1 MPRNAIEQVVAES
14 LCAGCGL
21 CAGHFGAQRVTMGM
35 NHEGYLRPT
44 VQGSLSAEEAQE
56 FKQFCPGTNLQLKP
70 QAPYDHIVWG
80 PIHSCT
86 AGWATDEETRYR
98 GSSGGAIS
106 ALLTSMLESGVI
118 DFAAH
123 IAADTAHP
131 MRNALQISRHRAD
144 VLAAAG
150 SRYAPSSPLADLGK
164 LFEMPGRFAFV
175 GKPCDVAALRGYLQQ
190 RPALAGRVVALL
202 SFMCAG
208 IPSEKGTVEIVH
220 AMGAKTADVVRFNYR
235 GDGWPGYAT
244 ATLHDGRALQM
255 DYATS
260 WGTILNKHLQF
271 RCKICPDGTGEFAD
285 LVCADAWYGKDG
297 YPDFEERAGRSLIV
311 ARTPQGQ
318 AILQAA
324 LIGKYLANE
333 DCPIADISLM
343 QPYQESR
350 KRLLA
355 SRLLALLLRRGRIPH
370 FGGLR
375 LLRAASGVGLMLHI
389 RNLLGTLK
397 RIPKST
403 GLSR

>member
-1 MPRNAIEQVVAES
+1 MPKCAIEQVVNES
-14 LCAGCGL
+14 LCSGCGL
-21 CAGHFGAQRVTMGM
+21 CAGHFGAQRVTMSM
-35 NHEGYLRPT
+35 NQEGYLRPT
-44 VQGSLSAEEAQE
+44 VQGTISAKEAQE
-56 FKQFCPGTNLQLKP
+56 FKQFCPGINLQLKP
-70 QAPYDHIVWG
+70 QAPHNHVVWG
-80 PIHSCT
+80 PILSCT
-86 AGWATDEETRYR
+86 AGWATDDEVRYR

-106 ALLTSMLESGVI
+106 ALLVSMLESGAI

-123 IAADTAHP
+123 IAADATHP
-131 MRNALQISRHRAD
+131 MRNALRISRDRAD
-144 VLAAAG
+144 VLTAAG
-150 SRYAPSSPLADLGK
+150 SRYAPSSPLAELSE

-175 GKPCDVAALRGYLQQ
+175 GKPCDVAALSGYLQQ

-208 IPSEKGTVEIVH
+208 IPSEKGTAEIVH
-220 AMGAKTADVVRFNYR
+220 AMGAKPADVVRFNYR
-235 GDGWPGYAT
+235 GEGWPGYAT
-244 ATLHDGRALQM
+244 ATLRDGRAVQM

-297 YPDFEERAGRSLIV
+297 YPDFAERSGRSLIV
-311 ARTPQGQ
+311 ARTPNGQ

-324 LIGKYLANE
+324 LAGKYLANE
-333 DCPIADISLM
+333 DCSIDDISLM
-343 QPYQESR
+343 QPYQENR

-375 LLRAASGVGLMLHI
+375 LMRAAFGVGVVAHL
-389 RNLLGTLK
+389 RNLWGTLK
-397 RIPKST
+397 RIPS
-403 GLSR
+403 LVQD